1 MSGARAVDAQDI
13 TALARRE
20 FMITITFKT
29 LMDSYPNLKK
39 VSELNYLVETRYRMA
54 KALMHVEHERAH
66 YEKQQ
71 KAILRKHGE
80 PIDPSHYSVKRENV
94 EAFNDELDQLNA
106 IVVSIPMD
114 KLQHTNVQEQI
125 TSPADIVALA
135 WLIDWPELGE
145 CADKPFESST
155 ATESAPAVN

>member
-1 MSGARAVDAQDI
+1 
-13 TALARRE
+13 
-20 FMITITFKT
+20 MIKITFKT

-54 KALMHVEHERAH
+54 KALMHVEQEKAQ

-71 KAILRKHGE
+71 KEILRKHGE

-94 EAFNDELDQLNA
+94 EAFNTELDQLNA
-106 IVVSIPMD
+106 IVVLIPME
-114 KLQHTNVQEQI
+114 KLLHTNVEDQI

-135 WLIDWPELGE
+135 WLIDWPELGDCTE
-145 CADKPFESST
+145 NPFEPEST
-155 ATESAPAVN
+155 TESTVPVN